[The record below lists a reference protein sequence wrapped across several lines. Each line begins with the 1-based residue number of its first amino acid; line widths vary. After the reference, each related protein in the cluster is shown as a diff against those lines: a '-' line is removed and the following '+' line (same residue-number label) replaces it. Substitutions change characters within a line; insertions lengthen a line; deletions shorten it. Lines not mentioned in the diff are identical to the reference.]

1 MYVNNGVF
9 SLIFT
14 FVIIIIISVLR
25 IRRSI
30 QGTKVNVKKTI
41 IFSAYF
47 VAITSFLVYNS
58 FLIGSVAVLYVIP
71 YFVVVIVTIYY
82 SYIYSKR
89 SLSFLKLPDN
99 GGNSA
104 IYVKGGLSMYL
115 LYVAALTIRVVINFL
130 FIGSE
135 KFYFNKE
142 QTILGNENATA
153 IRPMLHTNPAMMTL
167 TFTVTDLLLIIA
179 MGLIIG
185 RNARILR
192 YYYQEKNNN
201 GMVMQHRRLQLQ
213 DQSIN
218 TLIILLFNNVNRSIT
233 RLVVRW

>member
-14 FVIIIIISVLR
+14 IVIIIISVLR

-71 YFVVVIVTIYY
+71 YFVVVIVTIYC
-82 SYIYSKR
+82 SYMHSKR
-89 SLSFLKLPDN
+89 SLSFLKLLDDN
-99 GGNSA
+99 DGNSA
-104 IYVKGGLSMYL
+104 IFVKGGLSMYF

-135 KFYFNKE
+135 RFYFNKE
-142 QTILGNENATA
+142 QTILGNETSS
-153 IRPMLHTNPAMMTL
+153 IMPMFHTNPAMMTL
-167 TFTVTDLLLIIA
+167 TSTVTDFLLIIA

-185 RNARILR
+185 RNARVLR
-192 YYYQEKNNN
+192 YYYQHKNRT
-201 GMVMQHRRLQLQ
+201 V
-213 DQSIN
+213 S
-218 TLIILLFNNVNRSIT
+218 
-233 RLVVRW
+233 

>member
-1 MYVNNGVF
+1 MYVNNGF
-9 SLIFT
+9 FPLIFT
-14 FVIIIIISVLR
+14 FVIMTIISVLR

-30 QGTKVNVKKTI
+30 QGTKVNVKTI
-41 IFSAYF
+41 VFSAYF
-47 VAITSFLVYNS
+47 VVITSFLVYNS

-71 YFVVVIVTIYY
+71 YFAAVIVTIYY
-82 SYIYSKR
+82 SYIHSKR
-89 SLSFLKLPDN
+89 SLSFLKLPDSK

-104 IYVKGGLSMYL
+104 IYVKGGLSMYF

-153 IRPMLHTNPAMMTL
+153 IMPFLHTTPAMITL
-167 TFTVTDLLLIIA
+167 ASTVTDFLLIIG

-185 RNARILR
+185 RSARVLR
-192 YYYQEKNNN
+192 YYYQQKNI
-201 GMVMQHRRLQLQ
+201 MA
-213 DQSIN
+213 S
-218 TLIILLFNNVNRSIT
+218 
-233 RLVVRW
+233 

>member
-1 MYVNNGVF
+1 MYVNNGIF

-14 FVIIIIISVLR
+14 FVIIMIISVLR

-41 IFSAYF
+41 VFSAYF

-58 FLIGSVAVLYVIP
+58 FLIGSVVVLYVIP
-71 YFVVVIVTIYY
+71 YFAVVIVTIYY
-82 SYIYSKR
+82 SYIHSKR
-89 SLSFLKLPDN
+89 SLSFLKLPDSK

-104 IYVKGGLSMYL
+104 IYVKGGLSIYF

-153 IRPMLHTNPAMMTL
+153 IMPFLHTTPAMVTL
-167 TFTVTDLLLIIA
+167 ASTVTDLLLIIA

-185 RNARILR
+185 RNARVLR
-192 YYYQEKNNN
+192 YYYQQKNEKN
-201 GMVMQHRRLQLQ
+201 G
-213 DQSIN
+213 
-218 TLIILLFNNVNRSIT
+218 LIK
-233 RLVVRW
+233 

>member
-1 MYVNNGVF
+1 MNVNNGIF

-14 FVIIIIISVLR
+14 FVIITIISVLR

-58 FLIGSVAVLYVIP
+58 FLIGTVAVLYVIP
-71 YFVVVIVTIYY
+71 YFAAVIVTIYY
-82 SYIYSKR
+82 SYTHSKR
-89 SLSFLKLPDN
+89 SLSFLKLPDSK

-104 IYVKGGLSMYL
+104 IYVKGGLSMYF
-115 LYVAALTIRVVINFL
+115 LYIAALTICVVNNFL

-153 IRPMLHTNPAMMTL
+153 IMPFLHTNPAMMTL
-167 TFTVTDLLLIIA
+167 ASTVTDLLLIIA

-185 RNARILR
+185 RNARVLR
-192 YYYQEKNNN
+192 YYYQQKNEK
-201 GMVMQHRRLQLQ
+201 MA
-213 DQSIN
+213 
-218 TLIILLFNNVNRSIT
+218 
-233 RLVVRW
+233 

>member
-1 MYVNNGVF
+1 MYVNNGIF

-14 FVIIIIISVLR
+14 FVIIMIISVLR

-30 QGTKVNVKKTI
+30 QGTKVNVEKTM

-71 YFVVVIVTIYY
+71 YSAVVIVTIYY
-82 SYIYSKR
+82 SYIHSKR
-89 SLSFLKLPDN
+89 SLSFLKLPDSK

-104 IYVKGGLSMYL
+104 IYVKGGLSMYF

-130 FIGSE
+130 FVGSE

-142 QTILGNENATA
+142 QTILGNKNATA
-153 IRPMLHTNPAMMTL
+153 IMPMLHTNPAMMTL
-167 TFTVTDLLLIIA
+167 ASTLTDFLLIIA
-179 MGLIIG
+179 VGLIVG
-185 RNARILR
+185 RNARVLR
-192 YYYQEKNNN
+192 CYYQQKNRT
-201 GMVMQHRRLQLQ
+201 V
-213 DQSIN
+213 S
-218 TLIILLFNNVNRSIT
+218 
-233 RLVVRW
+233 

>member
-1 MYVNNGVF
+1 M
-9 SLIFT
+9 
-14 FVIIIIISVLR
+14 
-25 IRRSI
+25 
-30 QGTKVNVKKTI
+30 
-41 IFSAYF
+41 
-47 VAITSFLVYNS
+47 
-58 FLIGSVAVLYVIP
+58 
-71 YFVVVIVTIYY
+71 
-82 SYIYSKR
+82 
-89 SLSFLKLPDN
+89 KLPDSKGDN
-99 GGNSA
+99 TA
-104 IYVKGGLSMYL
+104 IYVKGGLSMYF

-130 FIGSE
+130 FVGSE
-135 KFYFNKE
+135 RFYFNKE

-153 IRPMLHTNPAMMTL
+153 IMPMLHTNPAMMTL
-167 TFTVTDLLLIIA
+167 TSTVTDLLLIIA

-218 TLIILLFNNVNRSIT
+218 TLIIFLFNNVSRSII

>member
-1 MYVNNGVF
+1 MSEPSEILQIQMYANNGIF

-30 QGTKVNVKKTI
+30 QGTKVSVKKTI

-47 VAITSFLVYNS
+47 VAMTSFLVYNS

-71 YFVVVIVTIYY
+71 YSAVVIVIYY
-82 SYIYSKR
+82 SYIHSKR
-89 SLSFLKLPDN
+89 SLSFLKLPDSN

-104 IYVKGGLSMYL
+104 IYVKGGSSMYF

-142 QTILGNENATA
+142 QTILGNA
-153 IRPMLHTNPAMMTL
+153 IMPFTL
-167 TFTVTDLLLIIA
+167 
-179 MGLIIG
+179 
-185 RNARILR
+185 
-192 YYYQEKNNN
+192 
-201 GMVMQHRRLQLQ
+201 LQQ
-213 DQSIN
+213 
-218 TLIILLFNNVNRSIT
+218 
-233 RLVVRW
+233 

>member
-14 FVIIIIISVLR
+14 FVIIIITSVLR
-25 IRRSI
+25 IKRSI

-41 IFSAYF
+41 AFSAYF

-71 YFVVVIVTIYY
+71 YFAVVIVTIYY
-82 SYIYSKR
+82 SYMHSKR
-89 SLSFLKLPDN
+89 SLSFLKLTDSK

-104 IYVKGGLSMYL
+104 IYVKGGLSIYF

-130 FIGSE
+130 FVGSE
-135 KFYFNKE
+135 RFYFNKE

-153 IRPMLHTNPAMMTL
+153 IMPFLHTNPAMMTL
-167 TFTVTDLLLIIA
+167 ASMVTDFLLIIA

-185 RNARILR
+185 RNARDLNW
-192 YYYQEKNNN
+192 EVSTKE
-201 GMVMQHRRLQLQ
+201 GW
-213 DQSIN
+213 
-218 TLIILLFNNVNRSIT
+218 F
-233 RLVVRW
+233 

>member
-1 MYVNNGVF
+1 MNVNNGIF

-14 FVIIIIISVLR
+14 FVIIMIISVLR

-58 FLIGSVAVLYVIP
+58 FLIGSVAVLFVIP
-71 YFVVVIVTIYY
+71 YFAVVIVTIYY
-82 SYIYSKR
+82 SYIHSKR
-89 SLSFLKLPDN
+89 SLSFLKLPDSK
-99 GGNSA
+99 GGDST
-104 IYVKGGLSMYL
+104 IYVKGGLSMYF

-153 IRPMLHTNPAMMTL
+153 IMPFLHTTPAMITL
-167 TFTVTDLLLIIA
+167 ASTVTDFLLIIA

-185 RNARILR
+185 RNARVLR
-192 YYYQEKNNN
+192 YYYQQKNEK
-201 GMVMQHRRLQLQ
+201 MA
-213 DQSIN
+213 S
-218 TLIILLFNNVNRSIT
+218 
-233 RLVVRW
+233 

>member
-1 MYVNNGVF
+1 MYVNNGF
-9 SLIFT
+9 FPLIFT
-14 FVIIIIISVLR
+14 FVIILVISVLR

-47 VAITSFLVYNS
+47 VAITSFLLYNS
-58 FLIGSVAVLYVIP
+58 FLIGSVAVLYVVP
-71 YFVVVIVTIYY
+71 YFAVVIVTIYY

-89 SLSFLKLPDN
+89 SLSFLKLPDSH

-104 IYVKGGLSMYL
+104 IFVKGGLSMYF

-135 KFYFNKE
+135 RFYFNKE

-153 IRPMLHTNPAMMTL
+153 IMPMIHTNPAMMTL
-167 TFTVTDLLLIIA
+167 TSTVTDFLLIIA

-185 RNARILR
+185 RNARVLR
-192 YYYQEKNNN
+192 YYYQHKNRT
-201 GMVMQHRRLQLQ
+201 V
-213 DQSIN
+213 S
-218 TLIILLFNNVNRSIT
+218 
-233 RLVVRW
+233 

>member
-1 MYVNNGVF
+1 MYVNNGFF
-9 SLIFT
+9 SLIST

-30 QGTKVNVKKTI
+30 QGTKINVKKTI

-47 VAITSFLVYNS
+47 VVITSFLVYNS

-71 YFVVVIVTIYY
+71 YFAVVIVTMYY

-89 SLSFLKLPDN
+89 SLSFWNLPDSN

-104 IYVKGGLSMYL
+104 IYVKGGLFMYF

-135 KFYFNKE
+135 RFYFNKE
-142 QTILGNENATA
+142 QTLLGNENVTA
-153 IRPMLHTNPAMMTL
+153 IMPMLHTSPAMMTL
-167 TFTVTDLLLIIA
+167 ASTVTDLLLIIT

-185 RNARILR
+185 RNARVLR
-192 YYYQEKNNN
+192 YYYQQKK
-201 GMVMQHRRLQLQ
+201 GTT
-213 DQSIN
+213 S
-218 TLIILLFNNVNRSIT
+218 
-233 RLVVRW
+233 

>member
-1 MYVNNGVF
+1 MYVNNGFF

-58 FLIGSVAVLYVIP
+58 FLIGSVAVLYVVP
-71 YFVVVIVTIYY
+71 YFVVVIVTIYC
-82 SYIYSKR
+82 SYTYSKR
-89 SLSFLKLPDN
+89 SLSFLKYSND
-99 GGNSA
+99 GNSA
-104 IYVKGGLSMYL
+104 IYVKGGLSMYF
-115 LYVAALTIRVVINFL
+115 LYIAALTIRVVINFL

-135 KFYFNKE
+135 RFYFNKE
-142 QTILGNENATA
+142 QTILGNASA
-153 IRPMLHTNPAMMTL
+153 IMPMFHTNPAMMTL
-167 TFTVTDLLLIIA
+167 TSTVTDFLLIIA

-185 RNARILR
+185 RNARVLR
-192 YYYQEKNNN
+192 YNYQHKNRT
-201 GMVMQHRRLQLQ
+201 V
-213 DQSIN
+213 S
-218 TLIILLFNNVNRSIT
+218 
-233 RLVVRW
+233 

>member
-1 MYVNNGVF
+1 M
-9 SLIFT
+9 
-14 FVIIIIISVLR
+14 IISVLR

-71 YFVVVIVTIYY
+71 YFAVVIVTIYY
-82 SYIYSKR
+82 SYMHSKR
-89 SLSFLKLPDN
+89 SLSFSELPDSN
-99 GGNSA
+99 GGNST
-104 IYVKGGLSMYL
+104 IYVKGGLSMYF

-130 FIGSE
+130 FVGSE
-135 KFYFNKE
+135 RFYFNKE

-153 IRPMLHTNPAMMTL
+153 IMPFLHTTPAMITL
-167 TFTVTDLLLIIA
+167 ASTVTDFLLIIA

-185 RNARILR
+185 RNARVLR
-192 YYYQEKNNN
+192 YYYQEKNEK
-201 GMVMQHRRLQLQ
+201 MA
-213 DQSIN
+213 
-218 TLIILLFNNVNRSIT
+218 
-233 RLVVRW
+233 

>member
-1 MYVNNGVF
+1 MYINNGFF

-30 QGTKVNVKKTI
+30 PGTKVNVKKTI

-71 YFVVVIVTIYY
+71 YFAVVIVTIYC
-82 SYIYSKR
+82 SYTYSKR
-89 SLSFLKLPDN
+89 SLSFLKYSND
-99 GGNSA
+99 GNSA
-104 IYVKGGLSMYL
+104 IYVKGGLSMYF
-115 LYVAALTIRVVINFL
+115 LYIAALTIRVVINFL

-135 KFYFNKE
+135 RFYFNKE
-142 QTILGNENATA
+142 QTILGNASA
-153 IRPMLHTNPAMMTL
+153 IMPMFHTNPAMMTL
-167 TFTVTDLLLIIA
+167 TSTVTDFLLIIA

-185 RNARILR
+185 RNARVLR
-192 YYYQEKNNN
+192 YYYQHKNRT
-201 GMVMQHRRLQLQ
+201 V
-213 DQSIN
+213 S
-218 TLIILLFNNVNRSIT
+218 
-233 RLVVRW
+233 

>member
-1 MYVNNGVF
+1 MYVNNGFF
-9 SLIFT
+9 SLIST

-71 YFVVVIVTIYY
+71 YFAVVIVTIYY

-89 SLSFLKLPDN
+89 NLSFWNLRDSN
-99 GGNSA
+99 GGYSA
-104 IYVKGGLSMYL
+104 IYVKGGLSMYF

-135 KFYFNKE
+135 RFYFNKE
-142 QTILGNENATA
+142 QTILGNESATA
-153 IRPMLHTNPAMMTL
+153 IMPMLHTNPTMMTL
-167 TFTVTDLLLIIA
+167 ASTVTDLLLIIA
-179 MGLIIG
+179 MGMIIG
-185 RNARILR
+185 RSVRVLR
-192 YYYQEKNNN
+192 YYYQHKN
-201 GMVMQHRRLQLQ
+201 G
-213 DQSIN
+213 
-218 TLIILLFNNVNRSIT
+218 LIK
-233 RLVVRW
+233 

>member
-30 QGTKVNVKKTI
+30 QGTKVSAKKTI

-58 FLIGSVAVLYVIP
+58 FLIDSVAVLYVIP
-71 YFVVVIVTIYY
+71 YFAVVIVTTYY
-82 SYIYSKR
+82 SYTYSKR
-89 SLSFLKLPDN
+89 SLSFWNLPDN
-99 GGNSA
+99 NGGSSA
-104 IYVKGGLSMYL
+104 IYVKGGLSMYFI
-115 LYVAALTIRVVINFL
+115 YVAALTIRVVINFL

-135 KFYFNKE
+135 RFYFNKE
-142 QTILGNENATA
+142 QTILVNENATA
-153 IRPMLHTNPAMMTL
+153 IMPMLHTNPALITL
-167 TFTVTDLLLIIA
+167 ASTVTDFLLIIA

-185 RNARILR
+185 RNARVLR
-192 YYYQEKNNN
+192 YYYQQKN
-201 GMVMQHRRLQLQ
+201 RTA
-213 DQSIN
+213 S
-218 TLIILLFNNVNRSIT
+218 
-233 RLVVRW
+233 